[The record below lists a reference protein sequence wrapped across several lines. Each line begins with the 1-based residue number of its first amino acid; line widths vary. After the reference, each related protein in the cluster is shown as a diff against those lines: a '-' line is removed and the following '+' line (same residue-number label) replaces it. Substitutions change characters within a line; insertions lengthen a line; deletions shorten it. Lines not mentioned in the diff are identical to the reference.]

1 MEARKR
7 HIIYKQVNRD
17 RDKLTKRFVPLWER
31 ALKEQTESY
40 NFATDFIDIE
50 PVRKALQINY
60 VSVGGKFALQTAKQI
75 LGRKTN
81 RATAEL
87 ILKGAKQETIPP
99 LEDILEGLER
109 DIPFTLGEIDVF
121 MIRLVNEQF
130 AEKIVGISETTRSEI
145 QKIIQEQLDLGKN
158 PRDSAR
164 IIAKRMADINKS
176 RALTIART
184 ESIGAS
190 NAGSDAGAQALNIPL
205 KKTWQAAFINTR
217 DTHSNA
223 SGQVRTF
230 DSPFTVGGFQMRRP
244 HDGSLGAPA
253 EEIVNCRCI
262 SIKEAAI

>member
-1 MEARKR
+1 MEVRKR

-17 RDKLTKRFVPLWER
+17 RDKLAKRFVPLWER

-40 NFATDFIDIE
+40 NFATDFIDVE

-75 LGRKTN
+75 LT
-81 RATAEL
+81 T
-87 ILKGAKQETIPP
+87 KQEDPAIP
-99 LEDILEGLER
+99 
-109 DIPFTLGEIDVF
+109 TQAEIDVI
-121 MIRLVNEQF
+121 MIRLVNEEF
-130 AEKIVGISETTRSEI
+130 AEKIVGISDTTRNEI

-164 IIAKRMADINKS
+164 IIAKQMADINKS

-217 DTHSNA
+217 DTHANA
-223 SGQVRTF
+223 SGKPPIPF
-230 DSPFTVGGFQMRRP
+230 DSPFTIGGFQMRRP

-253 EEIVNCRCI
+253 REIVNCRCV